1 MLEPIPV
8 TTLWVGLQCVIVAFP
23 GHTHLLFGRN
33 KDDVSV
39 LLRRLAVIFQD
50 NAFQLTLPR
59 DKNVGCLFV
68 QSINRE
74 Y

>member
-1 MLEPIPV
+1 MLEQIPV
-8 TTLWVGLQCVIVAFP
+8 TMLLVSLQCVIVAFP

-39 LLRRLAVIFQD
+39 LLCRLAVIFQE
-50 NAFQLTLPR
+50 NTFQLTLPR
-59 DKNVGCLFV
+59 DNNVGCLFV

>member
-1 MLEPIPV
+1 MLEPIPA
-8 TTLWVGLQCVIVAFP
+8 TLLWVGLKCAIVAFP

-39 LLRRLAVIFQD
+39 LLCRLAVIFQE
-50 NAFQLTLPR
+50 NTFHLTLPR
-59 DKNVGCLFV
+59 DKNVGFLFV